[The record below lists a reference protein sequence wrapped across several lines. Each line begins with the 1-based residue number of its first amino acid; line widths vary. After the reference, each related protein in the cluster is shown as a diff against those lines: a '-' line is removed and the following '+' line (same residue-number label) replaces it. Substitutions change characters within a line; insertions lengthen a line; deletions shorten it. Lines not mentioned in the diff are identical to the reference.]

1 MQEKGTGGIRL
12 VFADGMVTTTELTRF
27 LFVMSRSPI
36 EFVGRVLTQPLVQI
50 GLRITA
56 QSFVRRQQSWLQMV
70 VVGSSGILLFVSRYC
85 LIT

>member
-27 LFVMSRSPI
+27 LFMMSRSTI

-56 QSFVRRQQSWLQMV
+56 QSFVRRQQSWLQMAV
-70 VVGSSGILLFVSRYC
+70 VASGILLFVSRYC

>member
-1 MQEKGTGGIRL
+1 M

-27 LFVMSRSPI
+27 LFMMSRSTI

-56 QSFVRRQQSWLQMV
+56 QSFVRRQQSWLQMAV
-70 VVGSSGILLFVSRYC
+70 VASGILLFVSRYC